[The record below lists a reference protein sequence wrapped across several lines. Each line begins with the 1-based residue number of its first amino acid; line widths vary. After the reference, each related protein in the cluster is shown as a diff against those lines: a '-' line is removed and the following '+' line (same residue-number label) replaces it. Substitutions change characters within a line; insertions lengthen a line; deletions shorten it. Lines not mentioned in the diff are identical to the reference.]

1 LRVGLAQVAARVG
14 GFAYNLDRLV
24 EAQAAARSAGADV
37 VVFPEMSLVGYPPR
51 DLLFDP
57 GFVAAAFEAAREA
70 ARRTAGGPP
79 CLVGGLAR
87 SAERLPHHPSLANAA
102 LLLSEGVIAH
112 VQPKRLLPAYEV
124 FLEPRW
130 FVPGRTSEAFEVA
143 GRRVGALVCE
153 DVWDEGY
160 PAHPAA
166 DLASQGAEALL
177 ALVASPFRIGIPPER
192 LRAARR
198 HRLAIAFVNAV
209 GAQDELIFDGG
220 SFALSADGEELAR
233 LPRFAEEVATVDLD
247 GANGLALPGDEK
259 EMDAEA
265 ELFAAL
271 SFGVRGFVEGN
282 GISSVVLGLSG
293 GVDSALVAA
302 IAVEALGAGRVVAIH
317 VPSRFTDPRSTE
329 AAREIASALGIRFE
343 VRPLEPLLG
352 PFEAELADL
361 LDAGPAGRNTHENL
375 QARLRM
381 TILAAFVNRHGG
393 LLLNA
398 SNKTELA
405 LGYGTLWG
413 DLAGLLAPIGDL
425 PKTDVCRLARWVART
440 RGTIPP
446 FVLERP
452 PTAELWAGQV
462 DPFDYDDVAPRVE
475 AIVGNRYG
483 ASATSEPLR
492 AAIRRSEGKR
502 VVHGIVLKV
511 SEWAF
516 GSGRLVPVTRAY

>member
-1 LRVGLAQVAARVG
+1 MRVALAQVEARVG
-14 GFAYNLDRLV
+14 DFGRNLDRLV
-24 EAQAAARSAGADV
+24 EAQEAAKSGGADV

-87 SAERLPHHPSLANAA
+87 SPERLPHHPSLANAA
-102 LLLSEGVIAH
+102 LLLSGGAIAH

-130 FVPGRTSEAFEVA
+130 FIPGRASETFEVA

-160 PAHPAA
+160 PVHPAT
-166 DLASQGAEALL
+166 DLAAQNAGALL
-177 ALVASPFRIGIPPER
+177 ALVASPFRVGIPAER

-198 HRLAIAFVNAV
+198 LRQPIAFVNAV
-209 GAQDELIFDGG
+209 GVRDELIFDGG
-220 SFALSADGEELAR
+220 SFALSAEGEELAR
-233 LPRFAEEVATVDLD
+233 LPRFDEGVVTADLD
-247 GANGLALPGDEK
+247 GPSAAVPGPVATDRDE
-259 EMDAEA
+259 

-271 SFGVRGFVEGN
+271 AFGVRGFVEGN
-282 GISSVVLGLSG
+282 GLPSVVLGLSG
-293 GVDSALVAA
+293 GIDSSLVAA
-302 IAVEALGAGRVVAIH
+302 IAVEALGPARVVALH
-317 VPSRFTDPRSTE
+317 LPSRFTDPRSTD
-329 AAREIASALGIRFE
+329 AARQVATSLGIRLE
-343 VRPLEPLLG
+343 ERPLEPLLG
-352 PFEAELADL
+352 PFEGALGDL
-361 LDAGPAGRNTHENL
+361 LDGSAAGRRAHENL

-381 TILAAFVNRHGG
+381 CVLSTHVNHHGG

-413 DLAGLLAPIGDL
+413 DLAGLLSPIGDL
-425 PKTDVCRLARWVART
+425 PKTEVTRLARWVART
-440 RGTIPP
+440 RGTIPE
-446 FVLERP
+446 FVLERA
-452 PTAELWAGQV
+452 PTAELAEEQV
-462 DPFDYDDVAPRVE
+462 DPFDYEDVSPRVE
-475 AIVGNRYG
+475 ALVAGEGRG
-483 ASATSEPLR
+483 DETLR
-492 AAIRRSEGKR
+492 AAVRRAEGKR

-511 SEWAF
+511 SRVSF

>member
-1 LRVGLAQVAARVG
+1 LRVALAQVEARVG
-14 GFAYNLDRLV
+14 DFARSLDRLV
-24 EAQAAARSAGADV
+24 AAQADARAQGADV

-70 ARRTAGGPP
+70 AKRTAGGPP

-87 SAERLPHHPSLANAA
+87 SPERLPHHPSLANAA
-102 LLLSEGVIAH
+102 LLLSGGTIAH
-112 VQPKRLLPAYEV
+112 VQPKLLLPAYEV
-124 FLEPRW
+124 FHEPRW
-130 FVPGRTSEAFEVA
+130 FIPGRASEAFEVA

-160 PAHPAA
+160 AAHPAA
-166 DLASQGAEALL
+166 DLAAQGAEALL
-177 ALVASPFRIGIPPER
+177 ALVASPFRVGIPRER

-198 HRLAIAFVNAV
+198 HRRAIAFVNAV
-209 GAQDELIFDGG
+209 GVRDELIFDGG

-233 LPRFAEEVATVDLD
+233 LPRFAVVVGTVDLD
-247 GANGLALPGDEK
+247 EPSGATPSADGEGTE
-259 EMDAEA
+259 E
-265 ELFAAL
+265 ELFSAL

-282 GISSVVLGLSG
+282 GLGSVVLGLSG

-302 IAVEALGAGRVVAIH
+302 IAVEALGAERVLAVHI
-317 VPSRFTDPRSTE
+317 PSRFTDPRSTE
-329 AAREIASALGIRFE
+329 SAREVAAALRVRFE
-343 VRPLEPLLG
+343 VRPLEPLLV
-352 PFEAELADL
+352 PFEAELSDL
-361 LDAGPAGRNTHENL
+361 LDAGPAGRRAHENV

-381 TILAAFVNRHGG
+381 AILAAFVNRHGG

-413 DLAGLLAPIGDL
+413 DLAGLLSPIGDL
-425 PKTDVCRLARWVART
+425 PKTDVMRLAQWVART
-440 RGTIPP
+440 RGAIPP
-446 FVLERP
+446 FVLERA
-452 PTAELWAGQV
+452 PTAELSAGQV

-475 AIVGNRYG
+475 AIVANRLR
-483 ASATSEPLR
+483 AEPANEPLR
-492 AAIRRSEGKR
+492 AAVRRAEGKR
-502 VVHGIVLKV
+502 FVHGIVLKV

>member
-1 LRVGLAQVAARVG
+1 MKVCLAQVEARVG
-14 GFAYNLDRLV
+14 DFAKNLDAL
-24 EAQAAARSAGADV
+24 AAAQSRAREDGAEV

-57 GFVAAAFEAAREA
+57 GFVAAAFEAGREA

-87 SAERLPHHPSLANAA
+87 SAERLPQHPSLANAA
-102 LLLSEGVIAH
+102 LLLSGGTVAH
-112 VQPKRLLPAYEV
+112 VQPKRLLPSYEV
-124 FLEPRW
+124 FLETRW
-130 FVPGRTSEAFEVA
+130 FLPGLASEPFELA
-143 GRRVGALVCE
+143 GRSAGALVCE

-160 PAHPAA
+160 PVHPAA
-166 DLASQGAEALL
+166 DLSERGVEVLL
-177 ALVASPFRIGIPPER
+177 ALVASPFRVGIPRER

-198 HRLAIAFVNAV
+198 HGRAIAFVNAV
-209 GAQDELIFDGG
+209 GVRDELVFDGG
-220 SFALSADGEELAR
+220 SFALSADGDEVAR
-233 LPRFAEEVATVDLD
+233 LVRFAEDAVTVDLD
-247 GANGLALPGDEK
+247 GPAAAPE
-259 EMDAEA
+259 AEA
-265 ELFAAL
+265 GEDGEERELFAAL
-271 SFGVRGFVEGN
+271 AFGIRGFVDGN
-282 GISSVVLGLSG
+282 GLRSVVLGLSG

-302 IAVEALGAGRVVAIH
+302 LAVEALGAGRVVAVH

-329 AAREIASALGIRFE
+329 AARETARALRIRLE
-343 VRPLEPLLG
+343 ERPLEPLLV
-352 PFEAELADL
+352 PWETELSDL
-361 LDAGPAGRNTHENL
+361 LDAGPAGRRAHENL
-375 QARLRM
+375 QSRLR
-381 TILAAFVNRHGG
+381 TAVLAAFVNRHGG

-425 PKTDVCRLARWVART
+425 PKTAVFRLARWVAKT

-446 FVLERP
+446 FVVERA
-452 PTAELWAGQV
+452 PTAELAERQV

-475 AIVGNRYG
+475 AIVAG
-483 ASATSEPLR
+483 AAPADAANAALR
-492 AAIRRSEGKR
+492 AAVRRAEGKR

-511 SEWAF
+511 SRWSF

>member
-1 LRVGLAQVAARVG
+1 VKVALAQVESRVG
-14 GFAYNLDRLV
+14 DFARNLDRLV
-24 EAQAAARSAGADV
+24 EAQAAAERDGADV

-57 GFVAAAFEAAREA
+57 GFVAAAFDAARDA
-70 ARRTAGGPP
+70 AQRTAGGPP

-87 SAERLPHHPSLANAA
+87 SPERLPHHPSLANAA
-102 LLLSEGVIAH
+102 LLLSGGTIAH

-130 FVPGRTSEAFEVA
+130 FIPGRASEAFDLA

-166 DLASQGAEALL
+166 DLAAQGADALL
-177 ALVASPFRIGIPPER
+177 ALVASPFRVGIPPER

-220 SFALSADGEELAR
+220 SFALSANGEALAR
-233 LPRFAEEVATVDLD
+233 LPRFCEEVATVDLD
-247 GANGLALPGDEK
+247 GEGGPTFRGDEP
-259 EMDAEA
+259 EADA

-282 GISSVVLGLSG
+282 GVSSVVLGLSG
-293 GVDSALVAA
+293 GVDSALAAA
-302 IAVEALGAGRVVAIH
+302 IAVEALGPEKVVAIH
-317 VPSRFTDPRSTE
+317 VPSRFTDPRSTG
-329 AAREIASALGIRFE
+329 AALEIASSLGIRFE
-343 VRPLEPLLG
+343 VRPLDPLLA

-361 LDAGPAGRNTHENL
+361 LDAGPAGRRTHENL

-381 TILAAFVNRHGG
+381 TILAAAVNRHGG

-413 DLAGLLAPIGDL
+413 DLAGILSPIGDL

-440 RGTIPP
+440 RGTIPE

-452 PTAELWAGQV
+452 PTAELSAGQV

-475 AIVGNRYG
+475 AIVGYHDGGDPAN
-483 ASATSEPLR
+483 EPLR
-492 AAIRRSEGKR
+492 AAIRRAEGKR
-502 VVHGIVLKV
+502 IVHGIVLKV
-511 SEWAF
+511 SGWSF
-516 GSGRLVPVTRAY
+516 GSGRLVPVTRAW